1 MRLKLRRQF
10 IKFILA
16 FILFFP
22 FTESLAQTAI
32 PSLPYQASSPY
43 GKKCAEYGPSRI
55 INQDKYS
62 DPVVEY
68 GHCIRYHY
76 CRQSKGNEPVSL
88 SCPCRMFP
96 LNKAAN
102 LHYPTYSALG
112 VGSDQEEAV
121 GEARQICELKFKKY
135 VAGETGNSND
145 YFYQFGDEA
154 PPRKYTKKSSGL
166 GATGLT
172 HSGDN
177 YYKGCNIQPVCE

>member
-1 MRLKLRRQF
+1 M
-10 IKFILA
+10 KFILA

-22 FTESLAQTAI
+22 FTESLAQKAI
-32 PSLPYQASSPY
+32 SPSPYQAPSPY
-43 GKKCAEYGPSRI
+43 GKKCAEYGPSKEYT
-55 INQDKYS
+55 DKN
-62 DPVVEY
+62 
-68 GHCIRYHY
+68 GHRVATLGSCLRYHY
-76 CRQSKGNEPVSL
+76 CRQAKGNEPVSL
-88 SCPCRMFP
+88 SCPCQMFP
-96 LNKAAN
+96 LNKEAN

-154 PPRKYTKKSSGL
+154 PPRKYTKKLSG
-166 GATGLT
+166 TGFA

-177 YYKGCNIQPVCE
+177 YYKGCRIQPVCE